1 MRFQVEELTVDFP
14 YPRIYP
20 EQYQYMLELKR
31 SLDARGHSMLEMP
44 TGTGKTITL
53 LSLIT
58 SYQRAHPD
66 MGKLIYC
73 TRTIPEM
80 EKVLEELKGL
90 EAARDTMIGETR
102 PRKLL
107 AVGLSSRRNLCVHER
122 VSQHAEKQQVDQE
135 CRQLTAPWVRQR
147 AGVGGRDKDG
157 QPEGSSR
164 GRKRGR
170 AAGVGGAGGSGD
182 AMDDGSAP
190 GVADV
195 EDMGG
200 GGGGCCSS
208 GGAGSSSTYELAPRA
223 RGDGEDAPLADS
235 SVELCEYYEALER
248 QGTDALLASGVHT
261 LEELKALGKGKGWCP
276 YFLARHVIA
285 FADVVV
291 YNYQYLLD
299 PKISQL
305 VSKSMQRECVVVF
318 DEAHNID
325 NICIEVMSINF
336 RMPTLEACTRNLGRI
351 SSELSKMKATDSSR
365 LREEYARL
373 VHGLAQSGTLPMNA
387 ELASNPVLPDDILTQ
402 VRHLPVSP
410 HISPHLPVSPRISPH
425 LPVSTPGPP
434 SPPSPASSHLL
445 PRRSPHPGGARQLA
459 PRGLVR
465 QVPSQARPFPQAASA
480 GA

>member
-1 MRFQVEELTVDFP
+1 MIFNVEELEVQFP

-58 SYQRAHPD
+58 SYQRAHPE

-90 EAARDTMIGETR
+90 EAHRDQLFGGTR
-102 PRKLL
+102 GQRLL

-122 VSQHAEKQQVDQE
+122 VSQHTEKSQVDQE
-135 CRQLTAPWVRQR
+135 CRSMTAPWVRSR
-147 AGVGGRDKDG
+147 AGVRTGADG
-157 QPEGSSR
+157 QVGHAVQRRRRPDGE
-164 GRKRGR
+164 
-170 AAGVGGAGGSGD
+170 VGGAQAGDGGPVPMETGEEEGLEG
-182 AMDDGSAP
+182 AGR
-190 GVADV
+190 
-195 EDMGG
+195 
-200 GGGGCCSS
+200 GC
-208 GGAGSSSTYELAPRA
+208 GAGSSSEAGA
-223 RGDGEDAPLADS
+223 VGDS
-235 SVELCEYYEALER
+235 SIELCDYFEALER
-248 QGTDALLASGVHT
+248 QGTDALLTPGVYT
-261 LEELKALGKGKGWCP
+261 LEELKELGKARGWCP

-336 RMPTLEACTRNLGRI
+336 RLPTLEACSRNLSRI
-351 SSELSKMKATDSSR
+351 SGELDRMKQTDADR
-365 LREEYARL
+365 F
-373 VHGLAQSGTLPMNA
+373 A
-387 ELASNPVLPDDILTQ
+387 EDS
-402 VRHLPVSP
+402 
-410 HISPHLPVSPRISPH
+410 
-425 LPVSTPGPP
+425 
-434 SPPSPASSHLL
+434 
-445 PRRSPHPGGARQLA
+445 
-459 PRGLVR
+459 
-465 QVPSQARPFPQAASA
+465 
-480 GA
+480 